1 MGLSGTWGLLALL
14 QCKCLRAAVLRVV
27 LYLNP
32 HMCLPEREYCFV
44 NMLTEH
50 NQEIA
55 GTLPDTLVGRHT
67 QSEDLGTRLSL
78 VSRLSLARDVDV

>member
-1 MGLSGTWGLLALL
+1 
-14 QCKCLRAAVLRVV
+14 
-27 LYLNP
+27 
-32 HMCLPEREYCFV
+32 MCLSFV

-55 GTLPDTLVGRHT
+55 GKLPDTLVDRHT

-78 VSRLSLARDVDV
+78 VSRLSHELLGYMRWARMLCHTYNSPQSEVKLCTYFYTLYL